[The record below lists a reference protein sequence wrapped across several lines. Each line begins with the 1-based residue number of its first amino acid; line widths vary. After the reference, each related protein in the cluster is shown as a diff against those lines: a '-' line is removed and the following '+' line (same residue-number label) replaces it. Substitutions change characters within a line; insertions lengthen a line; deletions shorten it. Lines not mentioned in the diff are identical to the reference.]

1 LGSDV
6 NLLRYVVRR
15 AFFAVLVLLSV
26 ITITFVLAHNL
37 GGNPIIAWL
46 GKAAAINPGL
56 AKIYAAKY
64 HLTDPVWVQ
73 YYYYLVGIAQGDFGI
88 SPSRAFSPVLTV
100 IGETLPLTL
109 QIVFFAFVISLV
121 LGVLFGVLSARYHH
135 TAVDGGIRSF
145 YLVGYSSPPFFAA
158 LLLLIVFAVFF
169 KVLPSG
175 GSADPSITTPTWITG
190 LPMLDS
196 LLEGNWAY
204 LGSAIQHAILPSM
217 ALALVTFGVITRVL
231 RNSLLNVM
239 NMNYI
244 RTARAK
250 GLDEGTVFFKH
261 ALRNGFIPVISLSSV
276 ILTWL
281 ITSTIFVE
289 NVFAYPGLG
298 QYVVSALLGQDY
310 PGILAAAIV
319 FAVTIIVGNFVVDLL
334 YVVVDPQIRLR

>member
-1 LGSDV
+1 M
-6 NLLRYVVRR
+6 NLLWYVTRR
-15 AFFAVLVLLSV
+15 VVFAALVLLSV
-26 ITITFVLAHNL
+26 VTITFVLAHNL

-46 GKAAAINPGL
+46 GKAAALNPSL
-56 AKIYAAKY
+56 ARIYAAKY
-64 HLTDPVWVQ
+64 HLTDPIWVQ
-73 YYYYLVGIAQGDFGI
+73 YYYYLTGIIQGDFGI
-88 SPSRAFSPVLTV
+88 SPSRASTPVLTV

-109 QIVFFAFVISLV
+109 QIVILAFVISLV
-121 LGVLFGVLSARYHH
+121 LGVLLGALSARHH
-135 TAVDGGIRSF
+135 HGPVDEGIRAF
-145 YLVGYSSPPFFAA
+145 YLAGYSSPPFFAA
-158 LLLLIVFAVFF
+158 LLLLIIFAVFF

-175 GSADPSITTPTWITG
+175 GAADASLPRPFWITG

-204 LGSAIQHAILPSM
+204 FVSAVEHAILPAM
-217 ALALVTFGVITRVL
+217 ALALVTFGVITRIL
-231 RNSLLNVM
+231 RSSLLNVL

-250 GLDEGTVFFKH
+250 GLDENTVFFKH

-298 QYVVSALLGQDY
+298 QYVVTALLSQDY
-310 PGILAAAIV
+310 PGILAA
-319 FAVTIIVGNFVVDLL
+319 TIIFALTIIIGNLIVDML

>member
-1 LGSDV
+1 M
-6 NLLRYVVRR
+6 NFLRYVLRR
-15 AFFAVLVLLSV
+15 AVFAALVLLSV
-26 ITITFVLAHNL
+26 ITITFILAHNL

-46 GKAAAINPGL
+46 GKAAALNPSL
-56 AKIYAAKY
+56 AQLYAAKY

-73 YYYYLVGIAQGDFGI
+73 YYYYLIGISQGDFGI
-88 SPSRAFSPVLTV
+88 SPSRASTPVLTV

-109 QIVFFAFVISLV
+109 QIVFLAFVISLV
-121 LGVLFGVLSARYHH
+121 LGVLLGVLSARYHH
-135 TAVDGGIRSF
+135 TAVDRGIRAF
-145 YLVGYSSPPFFAA
+145 YLAGYSSPPFFAA
-158 LLLLIVFAVFF
+158 LLLLIVFAVVFRI
-169 KVLPSG
+169 LPSG
-175 GSADPSITTPTWITG
+175 GAAEVSIPRPTWITG

-204 LGSAIQHAILPSM
+204 LASSIEHAILPSM

-231 RNSLLNVM
+231 RSSLLNVM

-250 GLDEGTVFFKH
+250 GLDENTVFFKH

-289 NVFAYPGLG
+289 NVFSYPGLG
-298 QYVVSALLGQDY
+298 QYVVTALLSQDY

-319 FAVTIIVGNFVVDLL
+319 FALTIIIGNLIADLL
-334 YVVVDPQIRLR
+334 YAVADPQIRLR